1 MRKVSK
7 LSEVARLAGVA
18 PITASRAIRGTGYV
32 SAEARE
38 RIMAAAAQLQYTPDP
53 LARRMRGD
61 RSRLL
66 GVFVNNYGPV
76 VLHEIIRALST
87 HARAKGY
94 DLLLFNAER
103 FDSPDRMAT
112 CDLLGKLCDGLL
124 LVMPSADDG
133 FLDAIERQQ
142 LASVVICFDARPVAV
157 PVVAAENRV
166 GARAAVE
173 HLLALGHRR
182 IAYIAGN
189 PGTGQSAERERG
201 YVDALLAA
209 GIAPDPALV
218 VNGAF
223 VQPGGYAATEQLLGA
238 SVPPTAIFAANDEMA
253 FGAIDA
259 INSPRPEGPGRH
271 LRDRLRRHP
280 DRELRLPQA
289 DDDAPAVRCHRRVC
303 RARGGRHDRRP
314 VHGRRAHRLP
324 REARRA
330 RVDGARAQV
339 AADALADTA
348 AVTPTPRRPARARR
362 APAPGT

>member
-66 GVFVNNYGPV
+66 GVFVNHYGPV

-133 FLDAIERQQ
+133 FLDAIERRQ

-157 PVVAAENRV
+157 PVVAAENRL

-223 VQPGGYAATEQLLGA
+223 VQPGGYAATERLLGA
-238 SVPPTAIFAANDEMA
+238 RIPPTAIFAANDEMA

-259 INSPRPEGPGRH
+259 INSRG
-271 LRDRLRRHP
+271 LTVP
-280 DRELRLPQA
+280 DDISVIGF
-289 DDDAPAVRCHRRVC
+289 DDIPTASCVFPKLTTMHQPFDAIAAYAVREVVGMIDGQSTAA
-303 RARGGRHDRRP
+303 ARIAFPAKLVVRGSTGP
-314 VHGRRAHRLP
+314 
-324 REARRA
+324 ARRLE
-330 RVDGARAQV
+330 
-339 AADALADTA
+339 ADAEDL
-348 AVTPTPRRPARARR
+348 TPTTPRRPARARR
-362 APAPGT
+362 APARGT

>member
-18 PITASRAIRGTGYV
+18 PITASRAIRGAGYV
-32 SAEARE
+32 SAETRE
-38 RIMAAAAQLQYTPDP
+38 RIMAAAAQLNYTPDP

-87 HARAKGY
+87 HARAQGY

-112 CDLLGKLCDGLL
+112 CDLLGKLCDGLMV
-124 LVMPSADDG
+124 VMPGADDR

-142 LASVVICFDARPVAV
+142 VASVVICFDARPLAV
-157 PVVAAENRV
+157 PVVAAENRL
-166 GARAAVE
+166 GARVAVN
-173 HLLALGHRR
+173 HLLELGHRR

-201 YVDALLAA
+201 YADALQAA

-223 VQPGGYAATEQLLGA
+223 VQPGGYAATEQLLA
-238 SVPPTAIFAANDEMA
+238 LAVPPTAIFAANDEMA

-259 INSPRPEGPGRH
+259 INSRGLKVPHDISVIGF
-271 LRDRLRRHP
+271 
-280 DRELRLPQA
+280 
-289 DDDAPAVRCHRRVC
+289 DDIPTASCVFPKLTTMHQPFDAIAAYAVREVVGMIAGQVSGP
-303 RARGGRHDRRP
+303 ARIAFPAKLTVRDSTGP
-314 VHGRRAHRLP
+314 AP
-324 REARRA
+324 
-330 RVDGARAQV
+330 QV
-339 AADALADTA
+339 ESMPT
-348 AVTPTPRRPARARR
+348 TPRRPARARR
-362 APAPGT
+362 VPVSGT

>member
-1 MRKVSK
+1 MRKASK

-18 PITASRAIRGTGYV
+18 PITASRAIRGAGYV
-32 SAEARE
+32 SAETRE
-38 RIMAAAAQLQYTPDP
+38 RVNAAAAQLQYTPDP

-87 HARAKGY
+87 HARAQGY

-124 LVMPSADDG
+124 LVMPTADDR

-142 LASVVICFDARPVAV
+142 LASVVLCFDARPVSV
-157 PVVAAENRV
+157 PVVAAENRL
-166 GARAAVE
+166 GARTAVD

-201 YVDALLAA
+201 YLDALTAA

-223 VQPGGYAATEQLLGA
+223 VQPGGYAAAEQLLA
-238 SVPPTAIFAANDEMA
+238 LPVPPTAIFAANDEMA

-259 INSPRPEGPGRH
+259 INSRG
-271 LRDRLRRHP
+271 LKVP
-280 DRELRLPQA
+280 DDISVIGY
-289 DDDAPAVRCHRRVC
+289 DDIPTSSCVFPKLTTMQQPFDAIAAYAVREVVGMIAGRSTEPVRIAFPAKLVV
-303 RARGGRHDRRP
+303 RGSTSPAPD
-314 VHGRRAHRLP
+314 
-324 REARRA
+324 
-330 RVDGARAQV
+330 
-339 AADALADTA
+339 A
-348 AVTPTPRRPARARR
+348 AVTPTTPRRPARARR
-362 APAPGT
+362 ATAAGT